1 MLPSAASVDDDGT
14 MSRVFYRN
22 PTHTYPMG
30 FRGEGVY
37 LYDVDGKQYLDG
49 SGGAAVSCLGHGHP
63 VVIDAIKKQLD
74 ALAYAHTAFFTN
86 EPQEQMAARLVDRF
100 GDDDARVY
108 FLSGGSEANEAA
120 IKLTRQYWLA
130 RGCPDKRLII
140 SRNQSYHG
148 NTLGALSASG
158 NPGRT
163 KVFGP
168 LLHDWPKVDP
178 CYAYRHKEDHESDE
192 DYGLRAARS
201 LEDKILEAGEE
212 NVAAFIAETVVGA
225 TLGAVPAVRGYL
237 RAIQDICDRHKVL
250 LILDEVMSGSGRT
263 GTYFAFE
270 QDGITPDIVTIAKGL
285 GGGYQPIAA
294 TIAHGFIH
302 DAVVDEF
309 GSFAHGHTY
318 IGHATACAA
327 ACAVSDVI
335 DHDDLLSN
343 VQQMGGLLMD
353 ELHNA
358 FAEHPNVGDIRGR
371 GLFVGIEL
379 VVDRTEKRPAAA
391 SLAGEIKNEA
401 MEQGLIIYPGGGT
414 VDGTVGAHILLA
426 PPFIYDST
434 HVDELVGK
442 LQTVLTNIDIV
453 A

>member
-1 MLPSAASVDDDGT
+1 
-14 MSRVFYRN
+14 MSSVFYRN
-22 PTHTYPMG
+22 PTHAYPMG

-37 LYDVDGKQYLDG
+37 LYDTDGKQYLDG

-74 ALAYAHTAFFTN
+74 SLAYAHTAFFTN
-86 EPQEQMAARLVDRF
+86 KPQEQMAARLVDRF

-130 RGCPDKRLII
+130 KGYPDKRLII
-140 SRNQSYHG
+140 SRKQSYHG
-148 NTLGALSASG
+148 NTIGALSASG

-163 KVFGP
+163 RIFGP
-168 LLHDWPKVDP
+168 ILHDWPKIEP
-178 CYAYRHKEDHESDE
+178 CYAYRHKKDRESDE

-201 LEDKILEAGEE
+201 LEKQILKAGAD

-327 ACAVSDVI
+327 ARAVSDVI
-335 DHDDLLSN
+335 DHEDLLSN
-343 VQQMGGLLMD
+343 VQQMGGLLRD

-358 FAEHPNVGDIRGR
+358 FAEHPHIGDIRGR

-379 VVDRTEKRPAAA
+379 VADRADKRPAAA
-391 SLAGEIKNEA
+391 ALAGTIKNVA
-401 MEQGLIIYPGGGT
+401 MEHGLIIYPGGGT
-414 VDGTVGAHILLA
+414 ADGAVGAHILLA
-426 PPFIYDST
+426 PPFIYDT
-434 HVDELVGK
+434 RNVDELVGK
-442 LQTVLTNIDIV
+442 LRTVLANVDITG
-453 A
+453 

>member
-1 MLPSAASVDDDGT
+1 MIGVVSS
-14 MSRVFYRN
+14 VFYRN

-30 FRGEGVY
+30 FRGDGVY
-37 LYDVDGKQYLDG
+37 LYDTDGKQYLDG

-63 VVIDAIKKQLD
+63 VVIDAIKNQLD

-86 EPQEQMAARLVDRF
+86 KPQEQMAARLVDRF

-108 FLSGGSEANEAA
+108 FLSGGSEANETA
-120 IKLTRQYWLA
+120 IKLSRQYWLA
-130 RGCPDKRLII
+130 RGCPEKRLII
-140 SRNQSYHG
+140 SRHQSYHG

-163 KVFGP
+163 RIFGP
-168 LLHDWPKVDP
+168 LLHDWPKVEP
-178 CYAYRHKEDHESDE
+178 CYAYRHKDDHESEE
-192 DYGLRAARS
+192 DYGRRAAQS
-201 LEDKILEAGEE
+201 LEDKILEVGAE

-237 RAIQDICDRHKVL
+237 QAIQDICDRHKVL
-250 LILDEVMSGSGRT
+250 LILDEVMSGSGRA

-294 TIAHGFIH
+294 MIAHGFIH
-302 DAVVDEF
+302 DAVVNEF

-327 ACAVSDVI
+327 ALAVAKVI
-335 DHDDLLSN
+335 DAEDLLGH
-343 VQQMGGLLMD
+343 VQQMGGLLKD

-358 FAEHPNVGDIRGR
+358 FAEHPNIGDIRGR
-371 GLFVGIEL
+371 GLFIGIEL
-379 VVDRTEKRPAAA
+379 VTDTASKAPAAA
-391 SLAGEIKNEA
+391 SVAGRIKNEA
-401 MEQGLIIYPGGGT
+401 MQQGLIIYPGGGT

-426 PPFIYDST
+426 PPFIYTSR
-434 HVDELVGK
+434 HVDELVEK
-442 LQTVLTNIDIV
+442 LQSVLASVDI

>member
-1 MLPSAASVDDDGT
+1 MLPSAASVDDDT
-14 MSRVFYRN
+14 PMSSVFYRN
-22 PTHTYPMG
+22 PTQSYPMG

-37 LYDVDGKQYLDG
+37 LYDTDGKQYLDG
-49 SGGAAVSCLGHGHP
+49 SGGAAVSSVGHGHP
-63 VVIDAIKKQLD
+63 VVIGAIKKQLD
-74 ALAYAHTAFFTN
+74 SLAYAHTAFFTN
-86 EPQEQMAARLVDRF
+86 QPQEELAAQIVDRF
-100 GDDDARVY
+100 GDEDARAY
-108 FLSGGSEANEAA
+108 FLSGGSEANETAF
-120 IKLTRQYWLA
+120 KLARQYWLA
-130 RGCPDKRLII
+130 KGQPDKRLII

-148 NTLGALSASG
+148 NTIGALSASG

-163 KVFGP
+163 RIFGP
-168 LLHDWPKVDP
+168 ILHDWPKVDP
-178 CYAYRHKEDHESDE
+178 CYAYRHKQDRESDE

-201 LEDKILEAGEE
+201 LEKKILEVGEE

-237 RAIQDICDRHKVL
+237 RAVQDICDRHKVL

-263 GTYFAFE
+263 GTYFSFE

-302 DAVVDEF
+302 DAIVNEF

-327 ACAVSDVI
+327 ALAVSRVL
-335 DHDDLLSN
+335 DHEDLLSN
-343 VQQMGGLLMD
+343 VQQMGGLLRD

-358 FAEHPNVGDIRGR
+358 FAEHPHVGDIRGR

-379 VVDRTEKRPAAA
+379 VTDRADKSPAAA
-391 SLAGEIKNEA
+391 SVAGKIKDEA

-426 PPFIYDST
+426 PPFIYDT
-434 HVDELVGK
+434 RNVDELVGK
-442 LQTVLTNIDIV
+442 LRSVLANVDIV

>member
-1 MLPSAASVDDDGT
+1 
-14 MSRVFYRN
+14 MSSVFYRN
-22 PTHTYPMG
+22 PTHAYPMG

-37 LYDVDGKQYLDG
+37 LYDADGKQYLDG

-63 VVIDAIKKQLD
+63 AVIHAIKRQLD
-74 ALAYAHTAFFTN
+74 SLAYAHTAFFTN
-86 EPQEQMAARLVDRF
+86 APQEQMAARLTDRF

-120 IKLTRQYWLA
+120 IKLARQYWLA
-130 RGCPDKRLII
+130 KGCPDKHLII

-163 KVFGP
+163 KIFGP
-168 LLHDWPKVDP
+168 LLHDWPKIDP
-178 CYAYRHKEDHESDE
+178 CYAYRHKADHESDE

-201 LEDKILEAGEE
+201 LEDKILEVGAE

-237 RAIQDICDRHKVL
+237 RAVQDICDRHKVL
-250 LILDEVMSGSGRT
+250 LVLDEVMSGSGRT

-302 DAVVDEF
+302 DTVVGEF
-309 GSFAHGHTY
+309 GSFEHGHTY

-327 ACAVSDVI
+327 ALAVSAVI
-335 DHDDLLSN
+335 DDGDLLGN
-343 VQQMGGLLMD
+343 VQQMGGLLVD

-358 FAEHPNVGDIRGR
+358 FAEHPNVGDVRGR
-371 GLFVGIEL
+371 GLFIGIEL
-379 VVDRTEKRPAAA
+379 VTDRASKAPTAAA
-391 SLAGEIKNEA
+391 VAGRIKSEA
-401 MEQGLIIYPGGGT
+401 MDQGLIIYPGGGT

-426 PPFIYDST
+426 PPFIYDT
-434 HVDELVGK
+434 RNVDELVGK
-442 LQTVLTNIDIV
+442 LQTVLGSVDV
-453 A
+453 VS